1 MIIKRIERLG
11 DIGSYKFSCTDSNL
25 FSTGASAQGS
35 LFLTGQASIKLDVQD
50 IMPYY
55 YIF

>member
-1 MIIKRIERLG
+1 MIIKRIEGLD
-11 DIGSYKFSCTDSNL
+11 DIGSYKFSCTDLNL

>member
-1 MIIKRIERLG
+1 MIIKGIERLD

-25 FSTGASAQGS
+25 FSTGTSAQGS